1 MSHTITINATSWAH
15 HIKIC
20 DDFLEKINNLINSTK
35 STKYFDYFNFDQII
49 KKVENIKNEINSNI
63 AKNVQDIQL
72 FLSSLS
78 HLEKEVANLE
88 YIVENKKDEIV
99 NNILNIKELNI
110 SEIIQNHGT
119 LAIEAI
125 DYLKNNNI
133 PISEHEINNAIE
145 NIKNKALN
153 EIKRKEFLNFSYKY
167 IDDTQLPNEM
177 KYSLKKEIRDV
188 NTHQDISDIIP
199 LIESK
204 QNEYKRFKLLVN
216 DFNNILK
223 EQGFKIDKNIKPEIS
238 IDDYSNMVYKYRLI
252 NNSNNKVDIIIN
264 SEGKIKYKLGNYQ
277 GHMCNK
283 TTEELFKKMK
293 QLGYNLDVIAIKRD
307 IHNNK
312 PLEMEKELK

>member
-1 MSHTITINATSWAH
+1 MSHTITINASNLSH

-20 DDFLEKINNLINSTK
+20 DNFLEKINSLINDTR
-35 STKYFDYFNFDQII
+35 STKYFDLFNFDEII
-49 KKVENIKNEINSNI
+49 KKVESIKKEINSNI
-63 AKNVQDIQL
+63 GKNVWNMKR
-72 FLSSLS
+72 FFSSLS

-88 YIVENKKDEIV
+88 YIVNNKKDEII
-99 NNILNIKELNI
+99 NNILNIKKINI
-110 SEIIQNHGT
+110 SEIVRNYGT
-119 LAIEAI
+119 LAIDAI
-125 DYLKNNNI
+125 EYLNNNNI
-133 PISEHEINNAIE
+133 SISEEKLNKTIE
-145 NIKNKALN
+145 NIKNENLS
-153 EIKRKEFLNFSYKY
+153 EIKRKEILNFNFKY
-167 IDDTQLPNEM
+167 IDNSELPDNM
-177 KYSLKKEIRDV
+177 KYILKKEIRDL

-204 QNEYKRFKLLVN
+204 QNEYKRFKMLIN
-216 DFNNILK
+216 DFNNTLK
-223 EQGFKIDKNIKPEIS
+223 EQDFKIDKNIKPEIS

-252 NNSNNKVDIIIN
+252 NNSNNKIDIIIN

-293 QLGYNLDVIAIKRD
+293 KLGYCLDIITIKRD